1 MHPSNLSVVRAVTRR
16 LVPYLIEATLVPML
30 LFYVCLQVLDL
41 RWAFVAALAWSY
53 GAVLRR
59 IVRRRPI
66 PALLLLGCLGVTVKT
81 VIFLLSDNAF
91 VYFMQPILRTL
102 LTSAALALSVAVGRP
117 LIARFAA
124 DFCPLTPELQSRTAV
139 VRLFRRL
146 TFLWAG
152 INAVAAIASFVLLV
166 TVPTAV
172 FVGAA
177 TLAAWIIT
185 GTGVVVTVFDA
196 TRTARGEGLSTA
208 VAPNGWLRAY
218 AA

>member
-16 LVPYLIEATLVPML
+16 LLPYLVEATLVPML
-30 LFYVCLQVLDL
+30 LFYICLQTLDL
-41 RWAFVAALAWSY
+41 RWAFLAALCWSY

-59 IVRRRPI
+59 LVRRRPI
-66 PALLLLGCLGVTVKT
+66 PALLLLGCLGITVKT
-81 VIFLLSDNAF
+81 VIFLLSDNSF
-91 VYFMQPILRTL
+91 VYFLQPILRTL
-102 LTSAALALSVAVGRP
+102 LTSAALALSVFIGRP

-124 DFCPLTPELQSRTAV
+124 DFCPLSPELQTRTAV
-139 VRLFRRL
+139 VQLFRRL

-152 INAVAAIASFVLLV
+152 LNAAAATASFVLLV

-172 FVGAA
+172 FVGTA

-185 GTGVVVTVFDA
+185 GSGVVVTVFDA

-218 AA
+218 TA